1 MSDPQGVSC
10 PCKLPTMPFSVG
22 VNKTLKA
29 NTAFLHSLLLPL
41 QDPLPLTPQSSPMF
55 LSALY
60 LLIYDLISTQH
71 THPGVWKTLC
81 SHSVESL
88 YSIKRTHFTL
98 LSLCS
103 VFGLYSTL
111 WGRRTWASP
120 LTNLHKSSAHFTSR
134 WFGSH
139 SVRLLPHTLG
149 IFTLAAWK
157 EILSWCL
164 SHSRS
169 SPINYAVVN
178 PITAELCQ
186 TGTLLIRATW
196 KGGLCF
202 CFSSIITTFL
212 EFWIK
217 VNLLYC

>member
-1 MSDPQGVSC
+1 M
-10 PCKLPTMPFSVG
+10 
-22 VNKTLKA
+22 
-29 NTAFLHSLLLPL
+29 
-41 QDPLPLTPQSSPMF
+41 
-55 LSALY
+55 
-60 LLIYDLISTQH
+60 YDLISTQH

-88 YSIKRTHFTL
+88 YSSKRAHFTL
-98 LSLCS
+98 LSAQSS
-103 VFGLYSTL
+103 VCI
-111 WGRRTWASP
+111 P
-120 LTNLHKSSAHFTSR
+120 LSEERGPELHLLQISTNLLLILPAD
-134 WFGSH
+134 GLASH
-139 SVRLLPHTLG
+139 SIRLLPYTLG

-212 EFWIK
+212 EFWVK